1 MFLFRFFFCYILIIF
16 LQITGPLVI
25 YLKQEKKETNGKTE
39 TDREPLRKKGG
50 SGGRQQRERG
60 VGELEGE
67 NCRSGIMED
76 YRAGAGAWCGG
87 ARES

>member
-1 MFLFRFFFCYILIIF
+1 MILSHHF
-16 LQITGPLVI
+16 TVRALCHVDTDVKTG
-25 YLKQEKKETNGKTE
+25 
-39 TDREPLRKKGG
+39 TDRELLRKKGG
-50 SGGRQQRERG
+50 SGGRQQRKRR
-60 VGELEGE
+60 VGELQGE